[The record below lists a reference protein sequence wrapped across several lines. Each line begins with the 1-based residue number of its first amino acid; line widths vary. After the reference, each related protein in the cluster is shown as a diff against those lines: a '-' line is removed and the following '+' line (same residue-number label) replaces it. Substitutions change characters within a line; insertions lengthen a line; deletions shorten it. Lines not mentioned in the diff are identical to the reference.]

1 MHVYYKFN
9 AFGQCIMWKPNRL
22 KSKHAVYSLRCI
34 PELFVSQTPVLND
47 VRDIT
52 LAQTI
57 RNGLVALISYEHMV
71 CRIAP
76 TLIFI

>member
-1 MHVYYKFN
+1 MLLI
-9 AFGQCIMWKPNRL
+9 AI
-22 KSKHAVYSLRCI
+22 
-34 PELFVSQTPVLND
+34 LFLTFCDSQTPVLSD

-71 CRIAP
+71 RRSA
-76 TLIFI
+76 